1 MNNRYICKAK
11 RKDNGEWVEG
21 DLIQWKNG
29 NMQICLGVGLNK
41 KEKTLVDII
50 PETVGQC
57 TGRKY
62 ANDKLLFEG
71 DIVKWYSDYDDT
83 WGYSHTAECY
93 GVVVW
98 NANDYCWNIKTNYEL
113 IPFND
118 YDWDV
123 SMVVGNIYD
132 NSELLEAER

>member
-1 MNNRYICKAK
+1 MNNRYIFKGK

-57 TGRKY
+57 AGRKY

-83 WGYSHTAECY
+83 WGYSHTAEYY

-98 NANDYCWNIKTNYEL
+98 NANDYCWNIKTNDEL

-118 YDWDV
+118 YDWDI

>member
-1 MNNRYICKAK
+1 MNNRYIFKGK

-57 TGRKY
+57 TGLK
-62 ANDKLLFEG
+62 DKNGKLIFEG
-71 DIVKWYSDYDDT
+71 YVVKDKDSGLFGKVVFATSADGFNGMTGFMVDDVDD
-83 WGYSHTAECY
+83 GLQ
-93 GVVVW
+93 
-98 NANDYCWNIKTNYEL
+98 NYNGFWHLVEV
-113 IPFND
+113 I
-118 YDWDV
+118 
-123 SMVVGNIYD
+123 GNEFD
-132 NSELLEAER
+132 NPELLEGER